1 MARELNALQ
10 KGAYETIQR
19 EGKIKK
25 GDGWTL
31 ATARA
36 LAKRALV
43 TLEERKD
50 SSGRTYYWCAR
61 RTAPAAPP
69 ATTAPAGGTV
79 VATSQATPAGQHVVR
94 IAVRNPQTE
103 ATTFTEV
110 RHVADDEAL
119 RAELS
124 ALGVPARHQL
134 IGTGGMY
141 TRERVK
147 VVWRDLR
154 DGALWEFVCG
164 GEVYRIR
171 PSKLGG
177 WEAVHVATEE
187 VVAAGNDPAE
197 VEGRAR
203 SDAAAFHRAL
213 RS

>member
-10 KGAYETIQR
+10 KGALETIRR

-36 LAKRALV
+36 LATRALC

-50 SSGRTYYWCAR
+50 ASGRTYYWCAR
-61 RTAPAAPP
+61 RTSPAPAPAAE
-69 ATTAPAGGTV
+69 APAV
-79 VATSQATPAGQHVVR
+79 VASSQVRPAGAHVIRV
-94 IAVRNPQTE
+94 AVRNPQTE

-110 RHVADDEAL
+110 RHLADDEAL

-124 ALGVPARHQL
+124 ALGVPLRDQVV
-134 IGTGGMY
+134 GTGGVY
-141 TRERVK
+141 TSERQK
-147 VVWRDLR
+147 LVWRDLR

-164 GEVYRIR
+164 GEVYRVR

-177 WEAVHVATEE
+177 WEAVSVATEE
-187 VVAAGNDPAE
+187 VVAAGNDPCE